1 MDLIEKIETELI
13 KTKRHR
19 CKKGTRKVKTENG
32 FDCVQIKGHK
42 SHSPKSHSPVTK
54 TKRHRCPK
62 HTRKVGNDCVPLS
75 EIKARSPRK
84 PKSPRERKRCPK
96 HTRKVGNDCVPLSEI
111 KARSP
116 RKPKSP
122 KSPRER
128 KRCPKHTRKVGNDC
142 VPLGEIKAKSPR
154 KKKNKFIV
162 SDDDA
167 SDEAEW
173 DDNAAN
179 EWKAIIDD
187 LKTGK
192 MKKMGYGTN
201 DPSKP
206 CPPPDCKSCLKT
218 LPLEDLKEEVAK
230 RSEVKINI
238 LIPRKK
244 NPVPPPN

>member
-13 KTKRHR
+13 KHKRHR
-19 CKKGTRKVKTENG
+19 CKKGTRKVKTANG
-32 FDCVQIKGHK
+32 FDCVKIKGNKSHSAKSHSHK
-42 SHSPKSHSPVTK
+42 SHSAVTK

-62 HTRKVGNDCVPLS
+62 HTRKVGNECVPVGEL
-75 EIKARSPRK
+75 K
-84 PKSPRERKRCPK
+84 PK
-96 HTRKVGNDCVPLSEI
+96 
-111 KARSP
+111 SP

-122 KSPRER
+122 KSPKER
-128 KRCPKHTRKVGNDC
+128 KRCPKGTKKIGTDC
-142 VPLGEIKAKSPR
+142 VPLSQIKPKSPR
-154 KKKNKFIV
+154 QKKNNFIV
-162 SDDDA
+162 SDEDA
-167 SDEAEW
+167 SDEGEW
-173 DDNAAN
+173 NDDVDND
-179 EWKAIIDD
+179 WKAIIDD

-192 MKKMGYGTN
+192 MKKMGYGNN
-201 DPSKP
+201 DPSKS

>member
-54 TKRHRCPK
+54 TKRH
-62 HTRKVGNDCVPLS
+62 
-75 EIKARSPRK
+75 
-84 PKSPRERKRCPK
+84 RCPK